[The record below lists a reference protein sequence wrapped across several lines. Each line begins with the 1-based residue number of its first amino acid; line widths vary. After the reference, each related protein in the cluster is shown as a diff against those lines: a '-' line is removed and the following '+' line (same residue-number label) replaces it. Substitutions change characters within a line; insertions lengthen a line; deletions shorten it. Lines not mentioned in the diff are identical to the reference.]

1 LFIQVAQWIQENKH
15 KIAKLLAKKD
25 KLAMVE
31 GFRNKGLLN
40 AEQENQFAL
49 EDDPRKCHL
58 NVIDIV
64 LNDPTKIEAFYRYM
78 VEIDEQFQEH
88 IATKG

>member
-1 LFIQVAQWIQENKH
+1 
-15 KIAKLLAKKD
+15 
-25 KLAMVE
+25 MVE

-88 IATKG
+88 IATKGQFCFNLAVVFIQKGSEQNVNILITL